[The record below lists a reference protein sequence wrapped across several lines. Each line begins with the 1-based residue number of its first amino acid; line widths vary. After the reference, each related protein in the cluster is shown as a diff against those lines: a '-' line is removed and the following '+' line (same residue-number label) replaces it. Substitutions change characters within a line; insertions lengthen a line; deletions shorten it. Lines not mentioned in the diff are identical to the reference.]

1 MRGYLV
7 LMSWVEEGQTMGY
20 CDVMNKSLLQHHHI
34 VITTQTG
41 QTLSLTSLYNLNT
54 LTLQTTLD
62 SYSQGSRLELS
73 ELI

>member
-1 MRGYLV
+1 
-7 LMSWVEEGQTMGY
+7 MGY

-54 LTLQTTLD
+54 LQTTLD

>member
-7 LMSWVEEGQTMGY
+7 LVSWVEEGQTMGY

-54 LTLQTTLD
+54 LQTTLD
-62 SYSQGSRLELS
+62 SYSQGVRVPDLS
-73 ELI
+73 YQS

>member
-1 MRGYLV
+1 M
-7 LMSWVEEGQTMGY
+7 ED

-41 QTLSLTSLYNLNT
+41 QTLSLTSL
-54 LTLQTTLD
+54 LQPQHLCNQRQD
-62 SYSQGSRLELS
+62 SYNSQGPRLELS

>member
-1 MRGYLV
+1 
-7 LMSWVEEGQTMGY
+7 MGY

-54 LTLQTTLD
+54 LQTTLD
-62 SYSQGSRLELS
+62 SYTQGSRLELS

>member
-1 MRGYLV
+1 
-7 LMSWVEEGQTMGY
+7 MGY

-54 LTLQTTLD
+54 QTTLD